1 MKGHVTYQ
9 HETANEFGAA
19 FSQINP
25 TGSPTVT
32 QDGHEWIQRAG
43 SLWGTYKTIR
53 SYIGFCSTESVI
65 AYAAR
70 HNLRRIKHGK
80 FTLLRKDQV
89 DQVTGAKGGES

>member
-1 MKGHVTYQ
+1 MKTLSKQ
-9 HETANEFGAA
+9 L
-19 FSQINP
+19 SQNGL
-25 TGSPTVT
+25 TSSPTVT

-53 SYIGFCSTESVI
+53 SYIGFVSAESVI

-80 FTLLRKDQV
+80 YTLLSKNQV
-89 DQVTGAKGGES
+89 DAKTGASEPNSKAA